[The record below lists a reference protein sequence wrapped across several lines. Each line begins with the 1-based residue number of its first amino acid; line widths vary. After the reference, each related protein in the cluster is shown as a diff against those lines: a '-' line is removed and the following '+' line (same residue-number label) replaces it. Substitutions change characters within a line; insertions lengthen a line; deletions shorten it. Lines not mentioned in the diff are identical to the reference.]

1 MSHLF
6 AYLSRMKFIKR
17 WARMRNTYPES
28 IQEHSQRVA
37 VIAHALATIRNRLHD
52 GHVDAARTALL
63 ALYHDAG
70 EVLTGDLPTPIKYF
84 NPDMRTAYGHIEQ
97 AAADRLLAMVP
108 AALQADYR
116 PLFQEAA
123 ADREHWEL
131 VHAADKLCAYLKCM
145 EEVAAGNR
153 EFSRAEQSLR
163 TTVEASALPE
173 VRYFLTEF
181 APSLKLSLD
190 ELA

>member
-17 WARMRNTYPES
+17 WALMRNTYPES

-37 VIAHALATIRNRLHD
+37 VIAHALATIRNRLHG

-63 ALYHDAG
+63 ALYHDAS

-84 NPDMRTAYGHIEQ
+84 NPDMRTAYGRIEQ

-116 PLFQEAA
+116 PLFQEVA
-123 ADREHWEL
+123 ADHEHWEL

-163 TTVEASALPE
+163 TTVEAIALPE

>member
-17 WARMRNTYPES
+17 WALMRNTYPES

-37 VIAHALATIRNRLHD
+37 VIAHALATIRNRLH
-52 GHVDAARTALL
+52 GGRVDAARTALL

-70 EVLTGDLPTPIKYF
+70 EVLTGDLPSPVKYF
-84 NPDMRTAYGHIEQ
+84 NPDMRAAYGGIER

-116 PLFQEAA
+116 PLLLEDG
-123 ADREHWEL
+123 ADHEHWEL

-153 EFSRAEQSLR
+153 EFARAEQALR
-163 TTVEASALPE
+163 AMVEAIPLPE
-173 VRYFLTEF
+173 VRYFLAEF
-181 APSLKLSLD
+181 APSLRLSLD
-190 ELA
+190 ELV

>member
-17 WARMRNTYPES
+17 WGLMRNTYPES

-37 VIAHALATIRNRLHD
+37 VIAHALATIRNRLH
-52 GHVDAARTALL
+52 GGRVDAARTALL

-70 EVLTGDLPTPIKYF
+70 EVLTGDLPTPVKYF
-84 NPDMRTAYGHIEQ
+84 NPDIRAAYGRIEQ

-108 AALQADYR
+108 AALQADYQA
-116 PLFQEAA
+116 LFQEGA

-131 VHAADKLCAYLKCM
+131 VRAADKLRAYLKCM

-153 EFSRAEQSLR
+153 EFARAEQAVR
-163 TTVEASALPE
+163 ATVEAIPLPE

-181 APSLKLSLD
+181 APSLGLSLD
-190 ELA
+190 ALA

>member
-17 WARMRNTYPES
+17 WALMRNTYPES

>member
-17 WARMRNTYPES
+17 WGLMRNTYPES

-37 VIAHALATIRNRLHD
+37 VIAHALATIRNRLH
-52 GHVDAARTALL
+52 GGRLDAARTALL

-84 NPDMRTAYGHIEQ
+84 NPDMRAAYGRIER
-97 AAADRLLAMVP
+97 AAGDRLLAMVP
-108 AALQADYR
+108 AALQPDYQS
-116 PLFQEAA
+116 LFQEDA
-123 ADREHWEL
+123 ADREQWEL

-153 EFSRAEQSLR
+153 EFARAEQSLR
-163 TTVEASALPE
+163 ATVEAIALPE

-181 APSLKLSLD
+181 APSLRLSLD
-190 ELA
+190 ELV

>member
-6 AYLSRMKFIKR
+6 AYLSRMKFINR
-17 WARMRNTYPES
+17 WGLMRNTYPES

-37 VIAHALATIRNRLHD
+37 VIAHALATIRNRLH
-52 GHVDAARTALL
+52 GGRLDAARTALL

-70 EVLTGDLPTPIKYF
+70 EVLTGDLPTPVKYF
-84 NPDMRTAYGHIEQ
+84 NPDMRAAYGRIER
-97 AAADRLLAMVP
+97 AAGDRLLAMVP
-108 AALQADYR
+108 AALQPDYQ
-116 PLFQEAA
+116 PLFQEDA

-153 EFSRAEQSLR
+153 EFARAEQSLR
-163 TTVEASALPE
+163 ATVEAIALPE

-181 APSLKLSLD
+181 APSLRLSLD
-190 ELA
+190 ELV